1 MLVMA
6 AGFDGAALALLE
18 PHEAAVKT
26 RAASPA
32 KSRHARRWG
41 QVALRDRVDLQV
53 ILIYLVPGMFRQY
66 QSRSLGREWL

>member
-6 AGFDGAALALLE
+6 AGFCDPALALLE

-32 KSRHARRWG
+32 KSQHARMWG
-41 QVALRDRVDLQV
+41 QVAFRDRVDLQV
-53 ILIYLVPGMFRQY
+53 ILMDLVVGMLRQ
-66 QSRSLGREWL
+66 